1 MVTTPDRSTVPD
13 GNATTTQERG
23 GDNLCSL
30 CGRASEL
37 PFCEY
42 DGTVIRVFTVGEHY
56 RVERLESARRH
67 AFVYLGSHV
76 SGQPVRIALAREAGR
91 SAGLRRAATFSA
103 GSQVKQVY
111 FGHEPALNRD
121 VTVLNPPSVQS
132 TADRLKRGPLEV
144 PEVVEALISVAQTL
158 QKASEAQT
166 LHGGLEVDDVWMEP
180 GSFVGARLMGFGF
193 GPRDD
198 AAYAPEYALGTP
210 ATNASD
216 VYSFGQVA
224 FALLTGRAYSRA
236 TREPASTYRTMP
248 PALDKLLRACLND
261 APNARPGWNAIANV
275 LRGLAGQE
283 ATDVAVADPLI
294 GQMIGSYR
302 VVKLLGEG
310 GMGAVYKGVHP
321 RIGTHV
327 AIKVLHAEIAKKA
340 TVIRR
345 FEREAKASSTIGSN
359 HIPKFFD
366 FGTLEDGRPYAVM
379 EYFEGESVAE
389 RVDRVGAMPY
399 DQVRDALVAASE
411 ALAGAHEKSIIHR
424 DVKPDNL
431 FLARESSGKESIR
444 LLDFGI
450 AKVASPE
457 GTQLTHAGSFL
468 GTPVYCAPEQMY
480 GLDPTPQMDVY
491 ALGATAYEMLTGE
504 IPYGG
509 DVQAVLKAKAARQD
523 PDLSGLASFPKVV
536 QRTLK
541 KAMEYDPDRRY
552 ISMTAFADAIRTW
565 PSELD
570 ESTLRLSPPA
580 SPSKSRVL
588 ALGAALTLALGAGV
602 WFFMQPEDVAITPEP
617 TAIEPG
623 TRPNTSPAVEAESAN
638 TGTTSEPQPTTP
650 SVEPG
655 AGAERSVEPSTP
667 PAPEAVMAPG
677 ETMQAT
683 PAMAERPRDQATMRE
698 GRLMT
703 RMSPSMRRTTMARG
717 STMER
722 SMRPSMVERGSMTR
736 MGTSTLGEEVII
748 APFPD

>member
-1 MVTTPDRSTVPD
+1 
-13 GNATTTQERG
+13 
-23 GDNLCSL
+23 
-30 CGRASEL
+30 
-37 PFCEY
+37 
-42 DGTVIRVFTVGEHY
+42 
-56 RVERLESARRH
+56 
-67 AFVYLGSHV
+67 
-76 SGQPVRIALAREAGR
+76 
-91 SAGLRRAATFSA
+91 
-103 GSQVKQVY
+103 
-111 FGHEPALNRD
+111 
-121 VTVLNPPSVQS
+121 
-132 TADRLKRGPLEV
+132 ADRLKRGPLEV
-144 PEVVEALISVAQTL
+144 PEVVEALISVARTL
-158 QKASEAQT
+158 QKASEVQT

-193 GPRDD
+193 GPRDE

-236 TREPASTYRTMP
+236 TREPASTYRTLP

-480 GLDPTPQMDVY
+480 GLDPTPQMDIY

-509 DVQAVLKAKAARQD
+509 DVQAVLKAKAARED

-580 SPSKSRVL
+580 SPSRSWVL

-602 WFFMQPEDVAITPEP
+602 WFFMQPEEVAITPEP

-623 TRPNTSPAVEAESAN
+623 TRP
-638 TGTTSEPQPTTP
+638 
-650 SVEPG
+650 
-655 AGAERSVEPSTP
+655 STP
-667 PAPEAVMAPG
+667 PAEAEPAAMAGSEPSTEPAPSAGSEPSAEPAASAGTAVVEPSAPQVPEVVMAPD
-677 ETMQAT
+677 ETMRAT
-683 PAMAERPRDQATMRE
+683 PAMAERPSERATMRE
-698 GRLMT
+698 SRLMT
-703 RMSPSMRRTTMARG
+703 RMSPSMRRTPMAQG

-722 SMRPSMVERGSMTR
+722 SMRASMVERGSMSR
-736 MGTSTLGEEVII
+736 MGMSTLGDEVII
-748 APFPD
+748 APYE